1 MRKLLLILFLLFSV
15 SLTHSQKN
23 TELNPSLYGYW
34 VNLDGEVLI
43 IELNNTFTRRTSN
56 KILAAGR
63 LEVVDDEIRVIR
75 TDIDQEYTLGFS
87 VRNDIFV
94 VTKPGTRDKAWLFSK
109 VGN

>member
-1 MRKLLLILFLLFSV
+1 MRKLLLILFLLFTVGTS
-15 SLTHSQKN
+15 HSQKK

-63 LEVVDDEIRVIR
+63 LEMVNNEIRVIR
-75 TDIDQEYTLGFS
+75 TDIDEEYTLGFR

-94 VTKPGTRDKAWLFSK
+94 VTKPGSKNQAWLFSK